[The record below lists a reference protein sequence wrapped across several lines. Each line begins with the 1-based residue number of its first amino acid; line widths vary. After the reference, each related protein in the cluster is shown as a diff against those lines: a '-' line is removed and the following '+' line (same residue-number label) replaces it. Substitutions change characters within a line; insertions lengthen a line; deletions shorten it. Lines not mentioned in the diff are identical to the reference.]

1 VPTRSFYEL
10 AFGVDP
16 GGARKCTH
24 YVRGSLDEIKTDLD
38 AELAEEINLYLL
50 CWYGARLSLR
60 AYQRGEL
67 DRSIDL
73 HPFVT
78 VSVDGCPDITFAG
91 PGQPIGYDFSADEE
105 FDNEEDHLSRRMAY
119 GELGD
124 TVGVTVAWDRISV
137 PPLAD
142 DVLTADV
149 FDVTDHHLCAY
160 GHSDCEV

>member
-1 VPTRSFYEL
+1 MPTKSFYEL

-24 YVRGSLDEIKTDLD
+24 YI
-38 AELAEEINLYLL
+38 
-50 CWYGARLSLR
+50 R
-60 AYQRGEL
+60 A
-67 DRSIDL
+67 DK
-73 HPFVT
+73 
-78 VSVDGCPDITFAG
+78 
-91 PGQPIGYDFSADEE
+91 E
-105 FDNEEDHLSRRMAY
+105 FDNEEDHLSRRMAH

-137 PPLAD
+137 PSLAD
-142 DVLTADV
+142 DVLTADDV